1 MNIREWAL
9 LIFSILGQLAAGMLL
24 VLLIVR
30 AGVVRKVGVEKAAQ
44 LTNPPLYTVLL
55 IMILALLASLFHLGK
70 LAHVIGAVPN
80 LGTSWLSREVVAA
93 VAFVVVLAV
102 YALLLWRKIGSEGL
116 QSIIGWITAL
126 IGLFL
131 VYCTGVVYL
140 LPAQPAWNT
149 LATPVTFFVTALLLG
164 VLGAATA
171 LMLSYAKLQKKD
183 AALQE
188 FVKNTLQWIAVA
200 AIILLGIEFLVLP
213 IYLAY
218 LSTQGTAALQ
228 TLNLLVGSYGATLAL
243 RLLLVFAGAGVLA
256 AYLYLNASIAGQE
269 KSLATLAYSAFALVL
284 ISEILGRF
292 LFYATHFRIGV

>member
-70 LAHVIGAVPN
+70 LSHVIGAVPN

-116 QSIIGWITAL
+116 QSVIGWITAL

-149 LATPVTFFVTALLLG
+149 LATPVTFFVTSLLLG

-171 LMLSYAKLQKKD
+171 LMLNYARVQKKD

-188 FVKNTLQWIAVA
+188 FVKNTLQWIAVV

-218 LSTQGTAALQ
+218 LSTQGTAALY
-228 TLNLLVGSYGATLAL
+228 TLNLLVGSYGTTLAI
-243 RLLLVFAGAGVLA
+243 RLLLVFGGAGVLA
-256 AYLYLNASIAGQE
+256 AYLYRNASMAGQE
-269 KSLATLAYSAFALVL
+269 KSLAALAYSAFVLVL
-284 ISEILGRF
+284 IGEILGRF

>member
-44 LTNPPLYTVLL
+44 LTNPPLYMVLL

-171 LMLSYAKLQKKD
+171 LMLNYAKLQKKD

>member
-44 LTNPPLYTVLL
+44 LTNPPLYMVLL

-93 VAFVVVLAV
+93 VAFVVALAV
-102 YALLLWRKIGSEGL
+102 YALLLWRKIGSEGF
-116 QSIIGWITAL
+116 QSVIGWITAL
-126 IGLFL
+126 TGLFL
-131 VYCTGVVYL
+131 IYCTGVVYL

-171 LMLSYAKLQKKD
+171 LMLNYAKVQKKD

-188 FVKNTLQWIAVA
+188 FVKSTLQWIAIA

-218 LSTQGTAALQ
+218 LGTQGTAALQ
-228 TLNLLVGSYGATLAL
+228 TLNLLVGSYGSTLAL

-256 AYLYLNASIAGQE
+256 AYLYRNASMAGQE
-269 KSLATLAYSAFALVL
+269 KLLATLTYSAFALVL

-292 LFYATHFRIGV
+292 LFYATHYRIGV

>member
-102 YALLLWRKIGSEGL
+102 YALLLWRKIGSESL